1 MKTYEIFFEIY
12 GKKLKTT
19 IEANS
24 IDMAKAI
31 IKDKIRFDKIT
42 ELKSNNNDNNDLL
55 DQMLNMFG
63 MKK

>member
-1 MKTYEIFFEIY
+1 MKKYEILFEIY

-24 IDMAKAI
+24 EEKAKEI
-31 IKDKIRFDKIT
+31 VKNKIRFDKIT
-42 ELKSNNNDNNDLL
+42 ELKSNNSDDIV

>member
-1 MKTYEIFFEIY
+1 MKKFEIFFEIY

-24 IDMAKAI
+24 EEKAKEI
-31 IKDKIRFDKIT
+31 VKNKIRFDKIT
-42 ELKSNNNDNNDLL
+42 ELKSNDD
-55 DQMLNMFG
+55 DIVDRMMGMFG

>member
-1 MKTYEIFFEIY
+1 MKKYEILFEVY

-24 IDMAKAI
+24 EEKAKEI
-31 IKDKIRFDKIT
+31 VKNKIRFDKIT
-42 ELKSNNNDNNDLL
+42 ELRTKDDDIL
-55 DQMLNMFG
+55 DQMMGMFG